1 MKNIRYPNGKP
12 AYQPEKI
19 SVKNRGIQTEKLVNE
34 ANDFYLNS
42 GRAVIHKKPTP
53 VQIVTV
59 DYPKRSAAKIKEAY
73 FKTPS
78 TTDYNGVYNG
88 RYLDFDVKETQS
100 TTSFPLR
107 NIHPHQMNHLGA
119 VNAQG
124 GDAFIL
130 VAFAR
135 IEKFFLLPYDVLSQF
150 TFRART
156 GRKSMTL
163 KEFEEHA
170 YEINLSFKPTLN
182 YLDAYDYWLAASKN

>member
-1 MKNIRYPNGKP
+1 MKNIRYPNGKS

-78 TTDYNGVYNG
+78 TTDYNGVYKD
-88 RYLDFDVKETQS
+88 RYVDFDVKETQS
-100 TTSFPLR
+100 MTSFPLR
-107 NIHPHQMNHLGA
+107 NIHPHQMNHLAA

-124 GDAFIL
+124 GDAFVL
-130 VAFAR
+130 VAFSR
-135 IEKFFLLPYDVLSQF
+135 LEKFFLLPYDVLSQF
-150 TFRART
+150 TFRAQM

-163 KEFEEHA
+163 EEFETHA
-170 YEINLSFKPTLN
+170 YAIPMSFKPTLN
-182 YLDAYDYWLAASKN
+182 YLDAYDHWKRS

>member
-119 VNAQG
+119 VHAQG